1 MKAEAQAILNQ
12 MQFPNQYD
20 VIREEAERFR
30 RLSPDQRLESLQGVI
45 QMGLELLEMSPHKRF
60 DTERRMEREDQWTKA
75 HTAIV
80 R

>member
-1 MKAEAQAILNQ
+1 MRAEAQAILNQ

-30 RLSPDQRLESLQGVI
+30 QLSPDQRLESLQGVI
-45 QMGLELLEMSPHKRF
+45 QMGLDLLEMSPHQRF
-60 DTERRMEREDQWTKA
+60 DANRRLEREEQWAQA
-75 HTAIV
+75 HLAIV